1 MMKDYFTNME
11 TGISYKRHGDYY
23 FLDMALPPQKGVQLN
38 RYGRARLRY
47 LKEHKR
53 VLYVNLLTS
62 GKLNEHLSEIQ
73 DKALGRFDEVV
84 ENMKAVR
91 GITEELKAQD
101 QMAWVGAM
109 NNIRNCAEEI
119 VLREIIYC

>member
-23 FLDMALPPQKGVQLN
+23 LLDMALPPQKGVQLN